1 VKKGAPAAFAS
12 PAALFKAS
20 LNARK
25 ERAAKDMLSVAARRD
40 WAGEES

>member
-1 VKKGAPAAFAS
+1 
-12 PAALFKAS
+12 

-25 ERAAKDMLSVAARRD
+25 ERAAQDMLSVAARRG